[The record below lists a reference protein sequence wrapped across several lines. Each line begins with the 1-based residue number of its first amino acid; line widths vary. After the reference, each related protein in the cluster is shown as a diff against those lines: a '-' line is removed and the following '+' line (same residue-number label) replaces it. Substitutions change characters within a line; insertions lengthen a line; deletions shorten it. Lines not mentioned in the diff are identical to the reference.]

1 MLLRR
6 REGPAWR
13 GLVLACALS
22 VTVGL
27 IVANTPSAAIAT
39 IAVEAAAVPSPTDP
53 APADPTPIPV
63 PSDPAPTPSES
74 APPTAPEPSPPVT
87 GPSETPPD
95 PIPVPPA
102 PTAPE
107 TPVLTPSIVSDSS
120 TRAPAVTAAPTAFG
134 QFYPTNPWIYNG
146 APGTRYLDPRERDGA
161 GVLRLHQGIDAQGG
175 EGQPIFAVAAGTVV
189 GGTWGTTTRDRH
201 GYGNQVEIA
210 HADGFATRYAHL
222 AEAPI
227 VQPGAHVAA
236 GQLLGYMGGSQWG
249 DPEALA
255 RHLHFEVTKDG
266 VNVDPLAF
274 LAGATATSGVTADAA
289 VSAAEAEG
297 PHLYEVRARAGD
309 VFVSISTGLSVGSD
323 VFTAVDM
330 GGGSAQVMLSEGG
343 TLKQLA
349 VVDGTWTTVDTHL
362 PLNATSISGVNTG
375 RGFPE
380 LLAVEDGKLFHIVG
394 DTAGWTKTWTG
405 HYFTGT
411 VSAVRMPGDQLQAM
425 IQQSGYLYHLY
436 PAQGGLWNVTDTR
449 LMVGDRVDAVYIDG
463 STPEAMTVIDGEVYR
478 ISRSEYTWEA
488 QPTGLPASGSV
499 TAGYQGGGW
508 PVAISAEPQSI
519 GLSRVVNGVW
529 TRYLYGV
536 LAPGPFDAV
545 TIGGVGTV
553 LYSVG

>member
-13 GLVLACALS
+13 GLVLACVMS

-27 IVANTPSAAIAT
+27 LAANVPSAAIA
-39 IAVEAAAVPSPTDP
+39 ANGVQAAAVPPPTDP
-53 APADPTPIPV
+53 APADPTPLPV

-74 APPTAPEPSPPVT
+74 APPPPPEPSPPVT
-87 GPSETPPD
+87 VPSETPPAPD
-95 PIPVPPA
+95 TIAPA
-102 PTAPE
+102 PAGPAAPA
-107 TPVLTPSIVSDSS
+107 VTPSIVSESS
-120 TRAPAVTAAPTAFG
+120 TRAPAVPAAPTAFG

-146 APGTRYLDPRERDGA
+146 APGTRYLDPRERDGDGA
-161 GVLRLHQGIDAQGG
+161 LRLHQGIDAQGG
-175 EGQPIFAVAAGTVV
+175 ERQPIFAVAAGTVV

-210 HADGFATRYAHL
+210 HADGYATRYAHL

-227 VQPGAHVAA
+227 VQPGEHVAA
-236 GQLLGYMGGSQWG
+236 GQLIGYMGGTQRG
-249 DPEALA
+249 DLGALA

-274 LAGATATSGVTADAA
+274 LTGAVTASGATPTVAPAAADTH
-289 VSAAEAEG
+289 S
-297 PHLYEVRARAGD
+297 PHLHEVRAREGN
-309 VFVSISTGLSVGSD
+309 VFVSISTGLEVGSN

-330 GGGSAQVMLSEGG
+330 GGGSAQVMVSEGG

-349 VVDGTWTTVDTHL
+349 VVDGTWTKVDTHL

-375 RGFPE
+375 KGFPE
-380 LLAVEDGKLFHIVG
+380 MLAVEDGKLFHVVG
-394 DTAGWTKTWTG
+394 DAAGWTKTWTG
-405 HYFTGT
+405 HHFTGT

-449 LMVGDRVDAVYIDG
+449 LVVGDRVDAVYVDG
-463 STPEAMTVIDGEVYR
+463 PTPEAMTVIDGEVYR
-478 ISRSEYTWEA
+478 ITRSEYTWEA

-499 TAGYQGGGW
+499 TAGYHGGGW
-508 PVAISAEPQSI
+508 PVAISAEPQAI

-545 TIGGVGTV
+545 TIGGAGTV
-553 LYSVG
+553 LYSIG